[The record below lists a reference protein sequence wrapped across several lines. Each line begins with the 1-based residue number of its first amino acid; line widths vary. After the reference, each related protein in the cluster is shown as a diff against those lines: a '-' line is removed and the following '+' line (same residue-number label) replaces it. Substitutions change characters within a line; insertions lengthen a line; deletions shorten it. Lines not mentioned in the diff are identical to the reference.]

1 MSGEMSLNQA
11 KYATITIIIEQL
23 CHTNREWA
31 YNKPDGLTH
40 QELSLSFFIL
50 SGPFCRHIPRPPLC
64 LRPSNNIILVKYGYN
79 GVSTKYR
86 SVHMADQVPSNVHL

>member
-1 MSGEMSLNQA
+1 MSLYQA

-40 QELSLSFFIL
+40 QELSLFFYPQWSFL
-50 SGPFCRHIPRPPLC
+50 
-64 LRPSNNIILVKYGYN
+64 
-79 GVSTKYR
+79 
-86 SVHMADQVPSNVHL
+86 